1 MECLLRAKENQSDT
15 YMVAKW
21 QTVMSITCVD
31 SGFFLWFHHTS
42 DWLKNI
48 ILSVHGF
55 ASYTV
60 IEIKKIPRETCS
72 TDCFLL
78 IYVVNDACDHST
90 MIIRHGIINF
100 RSLTTYLVEKVKNS
114 KYPESHV
121 PTF

>member
-21 QTVMSITCVD
+21 QTVMSITFVD

-42 DWLKNI
+42 DCLKNI

-90 MIIRHGIINF
+90 MIITGLLISGH
-100 RSLTTYLVEKVKNS
+100 
-114 KYPESHV
+114 
-121 PTF
+121 